1 MVASLPDDWR
11 TPRPRDE
18 GLPPAAYLGKPH
30 VGQLEHTSD
39 VKAVAWSPDGT
50 RLAAG
55 GYDKKIIVWDAIKQ
69 KKVLDIEVG
78 DWVECLDWSGD
89 GKTLGCGGG
98 FDKQGK
104 LFDAEDG
111 ELQETLDHGGIVY
124 ACAFAPT
131 QPVFACGCFEKKVTL
146 WHKDRGHLLRSL
158 SCDGVLKALAWRP
171 DGSMLAS
178 GGFDAAVTVW
188 RSDASS
194 TKQPEEIV
202 WRSKL
207 DSVAAD
213 CRGLAFTPDGS
224 ILASC
229 DWADKVIGF
238 DALTGKRLWEIKN
251 PAEQHFFAL
260 AFSPEGDVFV
270 CGGWDFRATMYRLE
284 DRKKLASQYI
294 GPETEDH
301 VGGQTVRSIKF
312 APDGQ
317 TVAFCSD
324 DRSVH
329 LWARDAAT
337 RVTAADEVE
346 VE

>member
-1 MVASLPDDWR
+1 M
-11 TPRPRDE
+11 
-18 GLPPAAYLGKPH
+18 
-30 VGQLEHTSD
+30 
-39 VKAVAWSPDGT
+39 
-50 RLAAG
+50 
-55 GYDKKIIVWDAIKQ
+55 WDASSQ
-69 KKVLDIEVG
+69 KKVLDVDVG

-146 WHKDRGHLLRSL
+146 WHKDRGHLLRTL

-188 RSDASS
+188 RADASS

-207 DSVAAD
+207 DSIAAD
-213 CRGLAFTPDGS
+213 CRDLAYTPDGS

-229 DWADKVIGF
+229 DWADKVDRLRRGDREKIVGNNEPGGA
-238 DALTGKRLWEIKN
+238 ALLRAGVCSGGRR
-251 PAEQHFFAL
+251 F
-260 AFSPEGDVFV
+260 
-270 CGGWDFRATMYRLE
+270 CGGRLGLP
-284 DRKKLASQYI
+284 R
-294 GPETEDH
+294 
-301 VGGQTVRSIKF
+301 
-312 APDGQ
+312 
-317 TVAFCSD
+317 D
-324 DRSVH
+324 DVPSGR
-329 LWARDAAT
+329 
-337 RVTAADEVE
+337 
-346 VE
+346 